1 MPQRSRPGNTSA
13 RKELEGF
20 PQSRRWYTGAS
31 LRDCSSTWSALVF
44 RLARSGC
51 QSGRGHH
58 GVFADAVLEMLES
71 DMAAGL
77 TCDPLDTVIEGDRGF
92 EMRTVL
98 PCPAASSRLAHSMTP
113 FDVSIASSSSCI
125 SFDLG
130 AIPNNP
136 QVTSQQGPRT
146 KPGPSR
152 QHSYVTP
159 EGLAPAR
166 RLEMA
171 PKSNTLRCRY

>member
-71 DMAAGL
+71 DMAAGF

-92 EMRTVL
+92 EVRTVL

-130 AIPNNP
+130 AIPRP
-136 QVTSQQGPRT
+136 SQVTSQQGLQT
-146 KPGPSR
+146 TATPSR
-152 QHSYVTP
+152 QHLWAADQASASRT
-159 EGLAPAR
+159 
-166 RLEMA
+166 
-171 PKSNTLRCRY
+171 